1 VRLSV
6 LTRAQYICRAA
17 HRIQED
23 PMTERVTFKSRAG
36 DETSGALALPA
47 GSGKA
52 PALMVLQEYWGV
64 NDHIKDLCAR
74 FAAEGFIALAPDI
87 YRGVITKDA
96 GEAMKLL
103 QGLDWGRA
111 VGDMGGAVDYLR
123 AHPRSN
129 GKVAVTGFCMGGALT
144 LVATTTIK
152 GLAAA
157 VPFYGLPPQG
167 EWAKVECPVQG
178 HFCATDEWAKPAL
191 ARDIQ
196 TAVQASGGAMELN
209 VYDAQ
214 HAFMNDTRPEVHHPE
229 NAKVAWGRAITFLK
243 QHTA

>member
-1 VRLSV
+1 
-6 LTRAQYICRAA
+6 
-17 HRIQED
+17 
-23 PMTERVTFKSRAG
+23 MTERVTFKSRAG
-36 DETSGALALPA
+36 DEASGALALPA
-47 GSGKA
+47 GGGKA
-52 PALMVLQEYWGV
+52 PAIVVLQEYWGV

-111 VGDMGGAVDYLR
+111 VGDIGGAVDYLR
-123 AHPRSN
+123 GLARSS

-144 LVATTTIK
+144 LVAATQIK

-167 EWAKVECPVQG
+167 EWSKIECPVQG
-178 HFCATDEWAKPAL
+178 HYCATDEWAKPSLAL
-191 ARDIQ
+191 DIQ
-196 TAVQASGGAMELN
+196 KAVQEHGGAMEVN

-214 HAFMNDTRPEVHHPE
+214 HAFMNDTRPEVHSPE
-229 NAKVAWGRAITFLK
+229 NATVAWDRALAFLH